1 MLSKDRFVKFLE
13 KYHLGGIIETAWIE
27 VKDDVLFATVK
38 DEGGAIRG
46 HVILNDFGMN
56 DGEIG
61 CYSTSSLLKMLSI
74 LDNDINI
81 IPTKRESDGLITAL
95 NISDAKGKKIR
106 FATHEADIIDRDG
119 KKGQV
124 KNYEVKI
131 SLNNENIDDII
142 LAYNALNSNIT
153 FLQRDKKFY
162 VVLNHSQNNENN
174 IEIQI
179 ETEKVDEDFEYMT
192 FDAKCIK
199 NILEV
204 NKRRYV
210 DAYIELSNKGIAKF
224 YFEDQ
229 DSVAEYWIVK
239 LQK

>member
-13 KYHLGGIIETAWIE
+13 KYHLGGIVESAWIE
-27 VKDDVLFATVK
+27 VKDDVLSTTVK
-38 DEGGAIRG
+38 TLEGDMRG
-46 HVILNDFGMN
+46 HVVLNDFGMN

-61 CYSTSSLLKMLSI
+61 CYSTSTLLKMLSI

-81 IPTKRESDGLITAL
+81 IPAKRETDGVTTAL

-106 FATHEADIIDRDG
+106 FATHESDIIDRDG

-131 SLNNENIDDII
+131 SLNNENIDDI
-142 LAYNALNSNIT
+142 LRAYGALNSNIT
-153 FLQRDKKFY
+153 FLQKNKKFY

-174 IEIQI
+174 IEIEI
-179 ETEKVDEDFEYMT
+179 ETEMLDEDFEHMT
-192 FDAKCIK
+192 FDAKYIK

-210 DAYIELSNKGIAKF
+210 DAYIELSDKGIAKF

-239 LQK
+239 LQD